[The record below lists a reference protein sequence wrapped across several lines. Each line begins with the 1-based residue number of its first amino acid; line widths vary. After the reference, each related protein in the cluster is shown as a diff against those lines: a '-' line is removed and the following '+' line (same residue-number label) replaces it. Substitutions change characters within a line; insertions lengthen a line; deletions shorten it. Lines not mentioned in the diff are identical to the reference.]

1 MIFGPREVGVA
12 ITVLFRIL
20 PGTLSAKLTNPVLMD
35 DRYGIITSESGTA
48 LYLFSRWNR
57 VCASSTAD
65 TLFIEDFSHSPSDGV
80 ANSYSRQTSPSP
92 LDLHSYS
99 GGISSITIDRVPGI
113 YKVISGTGKLS
124 GGDGVIPVTAETWQN
139 AGVKL
144 EIRSTRGAHSACR
157 PEEISSP
164 PS

>member
-1 MIFGPREVGVA
+1 MTDTASLHRRAG
-12 ITVLFRIL
+12 L
-20 PGTLSAKLTNPVLMD
+20 PCICSPD
-35 DRYGIITSESGTA
+35 GIG
-48 LYLFSRWNR
+48 
-57 VCASSTAD
+57 
-65 TLFIEDFSHSPSDGV
+65 PSDGV

-99 GGISSITIDRVPGI
+99 G
-113 YKVISGTGKLS
+113 GTGKLS

>member
-99 GGISSITIDRVPGI
+99 GG
-113 YKVISGTGKLS
+113 TGKLS